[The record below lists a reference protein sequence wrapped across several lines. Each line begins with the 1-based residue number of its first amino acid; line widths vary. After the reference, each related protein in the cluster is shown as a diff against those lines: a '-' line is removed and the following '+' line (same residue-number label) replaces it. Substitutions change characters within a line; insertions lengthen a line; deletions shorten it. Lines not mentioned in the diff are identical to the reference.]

1 MINPHQLT
9 IVETLWGLL
18 LLGLFGFDLQRIF
31 RSRDPLAFFQPHLFL
46 MAFMAYY
53 LIGGPVDRL
62 IQGDWSERGRDFRYA
77 VPYALAGGALFYGA
91 VSLGYHQLYGWKPL
105 RRFAPPFSEQRAQLL
120 GQRLCWIALGIYFI
134 VNGPRLIAQI
144 NPFTARST
152 VLDAARGLDLGAFA
166 NYANNAINLLIPGV
180 LLLFTCW
187 VRQRRGLSSVVIWT
201 LVSVGLFTTLGFRYR
216 IVILLVPMLMLWF
229 LARGR
234 RPSLTLLSLTGLGLL
249 LFAGVIGLTRAYG
262 QGLDLT
268 ELQGLSLGEL
278 FSSALS
284 AGLDETHVFLITG
297 AVIENTPGVYGFVG
311 LQPLISTLLMPIP
324 SALLPDK
331 GAGAEY
337 LFNALQYLF
346 PIGSE
351 DYAIGAAFMGYA
363 EYYLM
368 AGWLSL
374 AAMGLLLGGLLRCL
388 WNWFNPRRNEVLAQV
403 AYVSTCG
410 YLYVVV
416 SRGYLPQIV
425 TLFAF
430 GVAPLFVLYYWQA
443 RPLQRA
449 QVKLIRPPS
458 DTAAVYSVPGDPA
471 PR

>member
-9 IVETLWGLL
+9 IVETLWALL
-18 LLGLFGFDLQRIF
+18 LLGLFGFDLQRIS
-31 RSRDPLAFFQPHLFL
+31 RSRDPLAFFQPHMFL

-91 VSLGYHQLYGWKPL
+91 VSLGYNQFCGWKPL
-105 RRFAPPFSEQRAQLL
+105 RRFAPPFSEQSAQLL
-120 GQRLCWIALGIYFI
+120 GQRLCWIALGVSLVFR
-134 VNGPRLIAQI
+134 GPKLIAQL
-144 NPFTARST
+144 NPLTARST
-152 VLDAARGLDLGAFA
+152 VLNAASGVDFGAFA
-166 NYANNAINLLIPGV
+166 NYANNAVNLLIPGV
-180 LLLFTCW
+180 LLLFACW
-187 VRQRRGLSSVVIWT
+187 VRQRRKLLNLVIWT
-201 LVSVGLFTTLGFRYR
+201 LIAVGLFTTFGFRYR
-216 IVILLVPMLMLWF
+216 IVTLLVPMVMLWF
-229 LARGR
+229 LTRGR
-234 RPSLTLLSLTGLGLL
+234 RPSLALLSVAGLSLL
-249 LFAGVIGLTRAYG
+249 LFAGVIGLTRSYG

-268 ELQGLSLGEL
+268 ELQGLSFWDL
-278 FSSALS
+278 FNSGFA
-284 AGLDETHVFLITG
+284 ETHVFLITG
-297 AVIENTPGVYGFVG
+297 AVIENTPRVYDFVG

-351 DYAIGAAFMGYA
+351 NFATGAAFMGYA

-403 AYVSTCG
+403 AYVCTCG

-443 RPLQRA
+443 RPFQHP
-449 QVKLIRPPS
+449 QVKLIRPPR
-458 DTAAVYSVPGDPA
+458 DPVAVDSVPGDPA
-471 PR
+471 APR

>member
-1 MINPHQLT
+1 MINPHELT
-9 IVETLWGLL
+9 IVEALWGLL
-18 LLGLFGFDLQRIF
+18 LLGLFGFDLQRIS

-77 VPYALAGGALFYGA
+77 VPYALAGGVVFYGT
-91 VSLGYHQLYGWKPL
+91 VSLGYNNLCSWRPL
-105 RRFAPPFSEQRAQLL
+105 RRFAPAYSEQQAQLL
-120 GQRLCWIALGIYFI
+120 GQLLCWIALI
-134 VNGPRLIAQI
+134 VSLVFRGSKFIAQL
-144 NPFTARST
+144 NPLTARST
-152 VLDAARGLDLGAFA
+152 VLDAASGVDLGAFA
-166 NYANNAINLLIPGV
+166 NYANNAVNLLIPGV
-180 LLLFTCW
+180 LLLFACW
-187 VRQRRGLSSVVIWT
+187 VRQRRKLLSLVIWT
-201 LVSVGLFTTLGFRYR
+201 LVAVGLFTTLGFRYR
-216 IVILLVPMLMLWF
+216 IVTLLVPMAMLWF
-229 LARGR
+229 LTRGR
-234 RPSLTLLSLTGLGLL
+234 RPSLTLLSLGGLGLL
-249 LFAGVIGLTRAYG
+249 LFAGIIGLTRAYG

-268 ELQGLSLGEL
+268 ELQGLSLWEL
-278 FSSALS
+278 FIAAFS
-284 AGLDETHVFLITG
+284 AGFAETHVFLITG
-297 AVIENTPGVYGFVG
+297 AVIENTPGVYDFVG

-351 DYAIGAAFMGYA
+351 NFANGAAFMGFG

-374 AAMGLLLGGLLRCL
+374 VAMGLLLGFLLRCL
-388 WNWFNPRRNEVLAQV
+388 WNWFSPRRKEVLAQV
-403 AYVSTCG
+403 AYVCTCG

-430 GVAPLFVLYYWQA
+430 GVAPLFVFYYWQA
-443 RPLQRA
+443 RPLQRPKA
-449 QVKLIRPPS
+449 TLLSPTDPV
-458 DTAAVYSVPGDPA
+458 AVDSVHSDPA
-471 PR
+471 LR